1 LGGLAE
7 GEAVGIE
14 IGHAAMLSTR
24 GLMLP

>member
-14 IGHAAMLSTR
+14 IGHATMLSTR
-24 GLMLP
+24 GLMLR